1 MLRNYLKI
9 AWRNLQKDKSLFFL
23 NSCGL
28 AIGIASC
35 LLITLYVWDELSYD
49 RYYDNAENI
58 ARVVLRGNV
67 NGEELNEAMVA
78 APVAKTFKE
87 DFPQVKNATRLST
100 VYNPQILYNNTTFE
114 NLRAAYVDPNFF
126 EVFSFKFIKG

>member
-58 ARVVLRGNV
+58 ARVV
-67 NGEELNEAMVA
+67 
-78 APVAKTFKE
+78 
-87 DFPQVKNATRLST
+87 
-100 VYNPQILYNNTTFE
+100 
-114 NLRAAYVDPNFF
+114 
-126 EVFSFKFIKG
+126 